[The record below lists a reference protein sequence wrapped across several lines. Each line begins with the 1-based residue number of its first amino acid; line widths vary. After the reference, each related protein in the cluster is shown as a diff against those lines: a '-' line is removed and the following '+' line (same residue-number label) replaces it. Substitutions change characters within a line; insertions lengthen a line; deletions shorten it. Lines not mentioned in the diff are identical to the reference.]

1 MTIGTS
7 DGEQYTDSFEHY
19 IDSLPSNLKPMLAG
33 PSGKGTKEDGPYAPG
48 EDARTPQMKSFG
60 ELTNYLS
67 RMADPD
73 KFRDAVSRMPESTNI
88 DDRRNEDPIG
98 NLIRKMKP
106 LTNEDREQIK
116 KDRALGKGGQL
127 PVVDSEEE
135 PSWKKPYT
143 QEELDAERK
152 AFRHA
157 FENNYPANISPR
169 NNGEIGKLFD
179 LYREEENRWFN
190 MPSEERSKILN
201 ENKRK
206 ESLDRD
212 RFKMSPSELRKSI
225 QEEQDKAKLK
235 EESDR
240 IKSKGLKF

>member
-33 PSGKGTKEDGPYAPG
+33 PSGKGTTEDGSYAPG

-67 RMADPD
+67 RIADPD

-106 LTNEDREQIK
+106 LTDEDREQIK

-127 PVVDSEEE
+127 PVVDSDKLKGGKPLMEV
-135 PSWKKPYT
+135 PSG
-143 QEELDAERK
+143 AGGS
-152 AFRHA
+152 
-157 FENNYPANISPR
+157 YPRIVSPDISKRAANINEKLP
-169 NNGEIGKLFD
+169 EIMIDGKMVPNKDPNFLGDAFD
-179 LYREEENRWFN
+179 VNAMWNSFLKAQKKSDFLDKFKVVPKDKEN
-190 MPSEERSKILN
+190 P
-201 ENKRK
+201 
-206 ESLDRD
+206 
-212 RFKMSPSELRKSI
+212 
-225 QEEQDKAKLK
+225 
-235 EESDR
+235 
-240 IKSKGLKF
+240 